1 MKKIFSILVGLG
13 ILAVAL
19 IVVVVFTLPDIIQSD
34 VFKLQ
39 IVQAVK
45 QQTGRDLSIEGELDL
60 DVFPKIGLVM
70 GKTELSNAVGFDDR
84 PFAHVSAV
92 HIRLALLPLLSKQ
105 VKVDEVVVEGLFLN
119 LHRNKAG
126 QANWDNFF
134 KDADGQADQQSSSP
148 QHDAEAGLGSLYIG
162 GINIRDAQI
171 SWQDDTTGEAYRISE
186 LNLTGGA
193 IMPGQSTSID
203 FSAHFASQS
212 HQAGGMFRL
221 TGDVLFSEADQS
233 ITMNGAVLEVD
244 GVRHLLEALGVAVP
258 ETVEPAMLTH
268 IKADFDIMASGQRI
282 AMEHLDIAIDDT
294 TLKGRV
300 DITDVSQQAVTFELD
315 IDQIDLGR
323 YLLTSGAGSGPRP
336 QSNDAGVTGD
346 EPLLPVEALRKLNA
360 NGTAHIAHLAV
371 NNIKADDVELELK
384 SADGRINLETQADL
398 YQGEHSGS
406 FAVDVL
412 PEVPVFEIRSDF
424 NNIHVES
431 LLKDLTEEARLAG
444 IASGFVDVRGE
455 GNSQNTLKKTLHGN
469 ASFNFKDGAVI
480 GVNVAGILREGMAML
495 EGRVAQKTDLPEKTD
510 FSQLSGKATIERG
523 VLSNKDLSM
532 KSPLLRAVG
541 SGTVD
546 LNREQVDYLLET
558 SLVGSLQGQG
568 GEDLSKL
575 KGITIPLR
583 IKGPFSDLSYKP
595 DLSGTLSERARQ
607 KVQQKKDDL
616 EDKLKGRLK
625 ELF

>member
-13 ILAVAL
+13 ILAVVF
-19 IVVVVFTLPDIIQSD
+19 IVAMVFTLPDIIQSD
-34 VFKLQ
+34 AFKAQ
-39 IVQAVK
+39 IVRAVK

-70 GKTELSNAVGFDDR
+70 GKTELSNAMGFDDR

-162 GINIRDAQI
+162 GVNIRDAQI
-171 SWQDDTTGEAYRISE
+171 NWQDDTTGEAYRISE
-186 LNLTGGA
+186 INLTGGA

-203 FSAHFASQS
+203 FSAHFASKS

-221 TGDVLFSEADQS
+221 TGDVLFSGADES
-233 ITMNGAVLEVD
+233 ITMNSVVLEVD
-244 GVRHLLEALGVAVP
+244 GVRHLLEVLGVAVP
-258 ETVEPAMLTH
+258 ETVDPAMLTH
-268 IKADFDIMASGQRI
+268 IKAGFNMMVSGQRI
-282 AMEHLDIAIDDT
+282 AMERLNIVMDDT
-294 TLKGRV
+294 TLRGRV

-323 YLLTSGAGSGPRP
+323 YLLTSAAGSGPRP

-360 NGTAHIAHLAV
+360 DGTAHIAHLRV

-384 SADGRINLETQADL
+384 STDGRINLDIRADL

-431 LLKDLTEEARLAG
+431 LLKDLAEEARLAG
-444 IASGFVDVRGE
+444 IASGFVDVRGK
-455 GNSQNTLKKTLHGN
+455 GNSQNALKKTLHGN
-469 ASFNFKDGAVI
+469 ASLNFKDGAVI
-480 GVNVAGILREGMAML
+480 GVNVAGILREGMAMW

-510 FSQLSGKATIERG
+510 FSQLSAKATIERG

-541 SGTVD
+541 SGTID
-546 LNREQVDYLLET
+546 LNREQVDYLLEA

-595 DLSGTLSERARQ
+595 ELSGALSERARQ

-625 ELF
+625 KLF

>member
-1 MKKIFSILVGLG
+1 MKKIFSILVGLS
-13 ILAVAL
+13 ILAAAFIVA
-19 IVVVVFTLPDIIQSD
+19 VVFMLPDMIQSD
-34 VFKLQ
+34 GFKLQ
-39 IVQAVK
+39 IVRAVK
-45 QQTGRDLSIEGELDL
+45 QQTGRDLSIEGDLDL

-70 GKTELSNAVGFDDR
+70 GKTELSNATGFDDR
-84 PFAHVSAV
+84 PFAHVNTV
-92 HIRLALLPLLSKQ
+92 HIGLALLPLLSKQ
-105 VKVDEVVVEGLFLN
+105 VKVDEVIVDGLFLN

-126 QANWDNFF
+126 QTNWDNFF
-134 KDADGQADQQSSSP
+134 KDADGQADQQASSP
-148 QHDAEAGLGSLYIG
+148 QRDAEAGLGSLYIG
-162 GINIRDAQI
+162 GINIRDAEI
-171 SWQDDTTGEAYRISE
+171 NWQDDTTGEAYRISE

-193 IMPGQSTSID
+193 IMPGQPASID
-203 FSAHFASQS
+203 FSAHFASKS
-212 HQAGGMFRL
+212 HQVGGMFRL
-221 TGDVLFSEADQS
+221 TGDVLFAEADQS
-233 ITMNGAVLEVD
+233 ITMNSAVLEVD
-244 GVRHLLEALGVAVP
+244 NVRHLLEALGVAVP
-258 ETVEPAMLTH
+258 ETVDPAMLTR
-268 IKADFDIMASGQRI
+268 IKAGFDIMVSGQRI
-282 AMEHLDIAIDDT
+282 AMERLDIAIDDT

-323 YLLTSGAGSGPRP
+323 YLLTSEAGSDPRP
-336 QSNDAGVTGD
+336 QPNDAGVTGD
-346 EPLLPVEALRKLNA
+346 EPLLPVATLRKLNA
-360 NGTAHIAHLAV
+360 NGMLRIAHLGV

-384 SADGRINLETQADL
+384 SADGRINLETRADL
-398 YQGEHSGS
+398 YQGGHSGS

-431 LLKDLTEEARLAG
+431 LLKDLTEEAKLAG
-444 IASGFVDVRGE
+444 IASGFVDVRGK
-455 GNSQNTLKKTLHGN
+455 GNSQNTLKKTLNGN
-469 ASFNFKDGAVI
+469 VSLNFQDGAVI
-480 GVNVAGILREGMAML
+480 GVNVARILREGMAML
-495 EGRVAQKTDLPEKTD
+495 EGRAVQKTDLPEKTD
-510 FSQLSGKATIERG
+510 FSQLSGEATIERG

-532 KSPLLRAVG
+532 KSPLLRAIG

-546 LNREQVDYLLET
+546 LNRERVDYLLET

-595 DLSGTLSERARQ
+595 DLSAALSERARQ